1 MDIVAFHMYV
11 RMYLHVPANA
21 PLGIIPRAVAY
32 LFNGI
37 EERRRKAVRERRTPP
52 SFEIHAQFLELY
64 HEQIRDLFDHAQ
76 RMDGKG
82 LHIHEDAFGNIYLK
96 GATIKK
102 ITSEAEVRLFVHC
115 VNMCWDKVEVNCCVV
130 SLIGGIIG
138 ADHSTECVTAVIC
151 STNSSY
157 HVLGCDTN
165 FWKLQ

>member
-1 MDIVAFHMYV
+1 MYV
-11 RMYLHVPANA
+11 CAYLHVPANT

-64 HEQIRDLFDHAQ
+64 HEQIRDLFDHTQ

-96 GATIKK
+96 GATMKK
-102 ITSEAEVRLFVHC
+102 ITSEEEVRLCVQC
-115 VNMCWDKVEVNCCVV
+115 VNMCCDVTLTSGSCIRQHYSWTD
-130 SLIGGIIG
+130 IG
-138 ADHSTECVTAVIC
+138 
-151 STNSSY
+151 
-157 HVLGCDTN
+157 
-165 FWKLQ
+165 